1 MVCGVISELMLPSP
15 ILDFIRPIAS
25 LTFAGVIYMA
35 EQVTPQ
41 IPGVP
46 EWLTALGLPVA
57 MLVAVVYALVSTNSA
72 LRKSEAG
79 RLADR
84 DAYAARLQADLEK
97 ASESRE
103 RLIRSTDQQTAAFQ
117 QLARDLS
124 SRPCQLPRKE
134 NP

>member
-1 MVCGVISELMLPSP
+1 MIPAP
-15 ILDFIRPIAS
+15 ILDFVRPIAS
-25 LTFAGVIYMA
+25 LSFAGTLWLA
-35 EQVTPQ
+35 EQVTPE

-57 MLVAVVYALVSTNSA
+57 MLVAVVYALVSTNTA

-84 DAYAARLQADLEK
+84 DAYAAQLKADLEK

-103 RLIRSTDQQTAAFQ
+103 RLIRATDQQTAAFQ

-124 SRPCQLPRKE
+124 SRPCQLRRPP
-134 NP
+134 NDP

>member
-1 MVCGVISELMLPSP
+1 MTPP

-25 LTFAGVIYMA
+25 LAFAATIWLA
-35 EQVTPQ
+35 EQVTPE

-46 EWLTALGLPVA
+46 PWLTALGLPVA
-57 MLVAVVYALVSTNSA
+57 MLVAVVYALVATNSA

-84 DAYAARLQADLEK
+84 DAYAARLQAEMEK

-103 RLIRSTDQQTAAFQ
+103 RLIRATDQQTVAFQ
-117 QLARDLS
+117 QLARDMS

-134 NP
+134 Q